1 MEIVL
6 LVVSRLLAPFLF
18 YCSLRKSNTMPTNAL
33 DSDAVVVALGWG
45 QVNDGWFKII
55 KTHLGR
61 FTAPLLKLPITKI
74 VINLNIKRYRFMQL

>member
-1 MEIVL
+1 MKIVL
-6 LVVSRLLAPFLF
+6 LVVSRLFAAFLF

-33 DSDAVVVALGWG
+33 DSDAVVVALGRG

-74 VINLNIKRYRFMQL
+74 VINQNIKRYRFMQL